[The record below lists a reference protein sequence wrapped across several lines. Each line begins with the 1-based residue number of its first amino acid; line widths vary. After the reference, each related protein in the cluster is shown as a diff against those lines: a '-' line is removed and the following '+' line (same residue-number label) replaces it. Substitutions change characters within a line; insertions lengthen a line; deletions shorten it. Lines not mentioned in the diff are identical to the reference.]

1 MCQPRRILRRSLT
14 VPPFEEQFDH
24 QEGKLDNFY
33 NKTKVGTN
41 KNENDVC
48 SQANQLRNQE
58 SINKF
63 PNLMERRKSYESLD
77 VIDGRTMTP
86 VNTTARQRLLKV
98 KMIEL
103 TFLNLK
109 QSNITALM
117 CCFLH

>member
-1 MCQPRRILRRSLT
+1 MCQPQRILRRSLT

-24 QEGKLDNFY
+24 KEGKLDNSY

-41 KNENDVC
+41 KNEKDVC

-63 PNLMERRKSYESLD
+63 PNLIERRKSYESLD

-98 KMIEL
+98 KMIKRK
-103 TFLNLK
+103 FLNKIRLFMR
-109 QSNITALM
+109 ALM
-117 CCFLH
+117 SCFLH